1 MESHQ
6 KRYEVKKA
14 NHLNLKFYL
23 IIVKRILKM
32 IIITKLLGCNRKR
45 YRGFT
50 LIELMLVVA
59 IIGIIAAI
67 GTITFQSFA
76 EKARIKKAA
85 SEISSIQVKIK
96 GYEAYEGSLPN
107 SLSDLDDFNMSDP
120 WGNPYRYSNF
130 AIVPPNQWRKDK
142 NLHPLNVD
150 YDLWSN
156 GKDGLSQPQLLAP
169 VSHDDIVRASDGA
182 YIGLATGY

>member
-1 MESHQ
+1 M
-6 KRYEVKKA
+6 KG
-14 NHLNLKFYL
+14 
-23 IIVKRILKM
+23 ILKI

-50 LIELMLVVA
+50 LIELMVVVA
-59 IIGIIAAI
+59 IIGLIGAIA
-67 GTITFQSFA
+67 TVTLQSFA
-76 EKARIKKAA
+76 ERARINKAV

-120 WGNPYRYSNF
+120 WGNPYQYNDLNN
-130 AIVPPNQWRKDK
+130 IPPGKRRKDK
-142 NLHPLNVD
+142 NLVPLNSD

-156 GKDGLSQPQLLAP
+156 GKDGLSKPPLTAKA
-169 VSHDDIVRASDGA
+169 SYDDIIRANDGA